1 MNLTKLNQIQV
12 DLIVM
17 KLFIKN
23 KVTNV
28 RLWSLCLGC
37 NLIKFINTAGL
48 SKILKR
54 VTTYEPVYGGVFFVT
69 FKSGKIILMHY

>member
-54 VTTYEPVYGGVFFVT
+54 VTTYGPVYDGVFSLLLRVEKLF
-69 FKSGKIILMHY
+69 